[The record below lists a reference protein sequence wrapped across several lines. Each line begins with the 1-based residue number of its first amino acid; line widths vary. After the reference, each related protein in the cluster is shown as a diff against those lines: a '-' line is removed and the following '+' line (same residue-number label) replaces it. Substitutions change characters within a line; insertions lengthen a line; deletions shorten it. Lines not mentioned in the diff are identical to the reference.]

1 MDNKYRAEVAQ
12 LVEVIEGFLAGMNR
26 VMQEPRSPE
35 KVAKIAAL
43 CQGLQAARDHAVLIT
58 LAEDET
64 GAN

>member
-1 MDNKYRAEVAQ
+1 MDKYRAEVVQ
-12 LVEVIEGFLAGMNR
+12 LVEVIEGFLAGMDR

-43 CQGLQAARDHAVLIT
+43 CEGLQAAKDLARIT
-58 LAEDET
+58 LAEDAD